1 MSTPFFI
8 KVLYIAVCW
17 CRSSRG
23 GHSAMLDLL
32 AIVHISAVI
41 FLSLL
46 HVIFFDLPCVLQ
58 FRLNGLLHTSGQVL
72 IFVSHNL
79 R

>member
-1 MSTPFFI
+1 
-8 KVLYIAVCW
+8 
-17 CRSSRG
+17 
-23 GHSAMLDLL
+23 MLDLL

-46 HVIFFDLPCVLQ
+46 HVIFFDLLCVLQ